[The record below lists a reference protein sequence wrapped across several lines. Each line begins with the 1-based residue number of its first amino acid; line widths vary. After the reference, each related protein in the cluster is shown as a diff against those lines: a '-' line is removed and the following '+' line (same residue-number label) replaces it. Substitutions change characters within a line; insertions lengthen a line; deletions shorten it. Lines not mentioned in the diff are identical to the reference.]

1 MALGGFGAILRE
13 MTLPSTIVARLV
25 LCGGLARFLATLD
38 LEMANLATD
47 STRLLTLVAIC
58 KDVCGGAAAVALG
71 RTGASA
77 CNVACLAAIVAN
89 FACHLSSLLLSNT
102 S

>member
-1 MALGGFGAILRE
+1 LGGFFAILGE
-13 MTLPSTIVARLV
+13 MTLPTTVVARLV
-25 LCGGLARFLATLD
+25 LCGRVARFLATLG
-38 LEMANLATD
+38 LEMTNLSTD

-58 KDVCGGAAAVALG
+58 ENVCGGAAAVALG
-71 RTGASA
+71 RAGASA

-89 FACHLSSLLLSNT
+89 FACHLSSLLLSYT